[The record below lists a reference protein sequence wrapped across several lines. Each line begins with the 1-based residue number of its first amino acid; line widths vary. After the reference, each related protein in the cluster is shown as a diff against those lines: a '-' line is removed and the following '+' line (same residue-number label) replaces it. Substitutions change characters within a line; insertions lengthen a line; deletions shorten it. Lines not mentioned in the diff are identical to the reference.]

1 MSLEVA
7 MISTD
12 TAVLV
17 AAYAILGIAPWP
29 LYRLISIPPFRREY
43 FCVAVRVFL
52 IITLYFLGIGAIA
65 IFSPRFILPLAGIAA
80 IVLVAERWR
89 ARGNFGRSKGLP
101 PGSLSLVPR
110 GPWVDDGFYA
120 EQAKKFGPV
129 FKLSQYF
136 RPMICVMGPRE
147 GHSLIRQHGD
157 KLIAPP
163 MRYSDFIPNGFLRFM
178 EAPVH
183 AKYRPVFRNA
193 FGRPTIQDCMP
204 FLEDILQAD
213 IAKMAALSR
222 SSSGNGINPV
232 PHVSEIMFR
241 LVVRLFIGVDEHSQ
255 DFKRLHKLYEKVVIG
270 KASCTSRSDDIEAI
284 NVIEG
289 IISGLADR
297 SRADLPMCFLAK
309 IVQQNDDAV
318 PDRTVLLNLV
328 YMMKI
333 ASSDLAGL
341 MTWAIKFLI
350 DNPQWAERLS
360 DATDRSAIE
369 GKKLASLI
377 LKETLRLER
386 SEYIFRKTL
395 EAIDYGGFTIPRNW
409 LVRICIRDGHRDA
422 DTFVDPHVFNPE
434 RFLNRSFKREEYSPL
449 GIGAHSCVGGQVIDA
464 LGSAFLIEWAH
475 SYRVEKH
482 CDGPREYGRSHWQP
496 SSALRIALI
505 QR

>member
-1 MSLEVA
+1 MDLEV
-7 MISTD
+7 MTILTN
-12 TAVLV
+12 TALSV
-17 AAYAILGIAPWP
+17 AAYIILGIAPWP
-29 LYRLISIPPFRREY
+29 LYRLISLPPFRHEY
-43 FCVAVRVFL
+43 FCVAARVFL
-52 IITLYFLGIGAIA
+52 IITLYFLGITAIA
-65 IFSPRFILPLAGIAA
+65 IFFPGLILPLAGIAA

-89 ARGNFGRSKGLP
+89 ARANFGVPRGLP
-101 PGSLSLVPR
+101 PGSLALVPR

-120 EQAKKFGPV
+120 EQAKEFGPV

-136 RPMICVMGPRE
+136 RPMICVMGPLE

-163 MRYSDFIPNGFLRFM
+163 MRYSKFIPNGFLRFM

-193 FGRPTIQDCMP
+193 FGGPVIQDCTP
-204 FLEDILQAD
+204 FLEDILKAD
-213 IAKMAALSR
+213 ISKMAALSR
-222 SSSGNGINPV
+222 SSSGNGINPA
-232 PHVSEIMFR
+232 PYVSEIMFK

-255 DFKRLHKLYEKVVIG
+255 HFKQLHKLYEKVVIG
-270 KASCTSRSDDIEAI
+270 KASCTWRSDDIEATKL
-284 NVIEG
+284 IEG
-289 IISGLADR
+289 IISGQAER
-297 SRADLPMCFLAK
+297 SRTDLPMCFLAK

-341 MTWAIKFLI
+341 MTWAIKLLI
-350 DNPQWAERLS
+350 DNPIWAERLG
-360 DATDRSAIE
+360 DATSRSAME

-395 EAIDYGGFTIPRNW
+395 DAVDYKGFTIPRDW
-409 LVRICIRDGHRDA
+409 LVRICIRDGHRDS
-422 DTFVDPHVFNPE
+422 DTFADPHTFNPE

-464 LGSAFLIEWAH
+464 LGSAFLIEWTH
-475 SYRVEKH
+475 SYRVERH

-496 SSALRIALI
+496 SSALRIELL